1 MNPLKRWVKRHS
13 HNALSGA
20 LAGLG
25 RSLNRFYENR
35 NHDPL
40 SNGEAEMLR
49 RLAALGPRVIIDA
62 GANVGHYSKLALA
75 CCPSAT
81 VYALEPVSATF
92 ARLQQAAP
100 QAGPRFQ
107 PRQIGLAAQPGEAN
121 MHIYPAHTHA
131 SLFDIQGIRDQ
142 PLATE
147 RIALSSLDRF
157 FEEENIPFADLVK
170 LDLEGA
176 EWEALQGMSQSLAA
190 QRIRALQFEYGYI
203 NISTRRLL
211 LDFYEF
217 LRPQG
222 YLIGKIYPRRV
233 VFRDYSWK
241 HEDFIGPNFLAI
253 RAGDEALR
261 AALERK
267 PYL

>member
-1 MNPLKRWVKRHS
+1 MNPLKRWIKRHS

-40 SNGEAEMLR
+40 SNGEAELLR
-49 RLAALGPRVIIDA
+49 RLAAFGPAVIIDA
-62 GANVGHYSKLALA
+62 GANTGHYSTLALA
-75 CCPSAT
+75 ACPSAT
-81 VYALEPVSATF
+81 VYALEPVAATF
-92 ARLQQAAP
+92 SRLQQAAP
-100 QAGPRFQ
+100 QAGGRFQ
-107 PRQIGLAAQPGEAN
+107 PRRLGLAAQPGEADIR
-121 MHIYPAHTHA
+121 IYPAHTHA
-131 SLFDIQGIRDQ
+131 SLFDIRGIRDQ

-147 RIALSSLDRF
+147 RIVLTSLDRF
-157 FEEENIPFADLVK
+157 FEEENIAFADLVK

-176 EWEALQGMSQSLAA
+176 EWEALQGMTHALEQ

-217 LRPQG
+217 LRPRG

-241 HEDFIGPNFLAI
+241 QEDFIGPNFLAI
-253 RAGDEALR
+253 REGDQALR
-261 AALERK
+261 EALERK
-267 PYL
+267 PYF